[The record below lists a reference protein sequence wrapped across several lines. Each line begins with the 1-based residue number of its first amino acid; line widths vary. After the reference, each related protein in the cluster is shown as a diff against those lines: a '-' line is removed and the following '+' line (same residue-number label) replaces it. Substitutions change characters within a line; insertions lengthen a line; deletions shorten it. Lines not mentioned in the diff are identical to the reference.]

1 MKSMR
6 KKLSLRPIFWYCK
19 SGETPLSS
27 EHQILVLEGF
37 PPARL
42 SEESICL
49 PCPTD
54 GVWLGSTDRDSHC
67 RVLRLGEEVLHT
79 TSYCLLG
86 RSSPYNLHP
95 RSRHPSEHS
104 VHQQGAQGAGAL
116 QIRLRVIKFCSWP
129 SHSGASLA

>member
-1 MKSMR
+1 M
-6 KKLSLRPIFWYCK
+6 
-19 SGETPLSS
+19 
-27 EHQILVLEGF
+27 LEGF

-49 PCPTD
+49 PCPTN

-86 RSSPYNLHP
+86 RSSPYNLHL
-95 RSRHPSEHS
+95 RSRHPFDHS
-104 VHQQGAQGAGAL
+104 VL
-116 QIRLRVIKFCSWP
+116 NKVLKVPELSKSDF
-129 SHSGASLA
+129 ASLSSAPDHPTPVRRWRSGNIPIWRESRVHLPLTFCPS